1 MWRLFRIPSR
11 SARPHTTSRADRLRV
26 FTAQLPQHIGHFI
39 QAGALR
45 SRAPHSVGQCSSI
58 SKMLTSPSNSKSTE
72 SSSLDEPSAVESTPR
87 TRGLP
92 GGSGS
97 SGAFLAAYHVEWDL
111 VADAV
116 PIGSV
121 TLSSGAASGS
131 SFRAPLSARES
142 PRGSASS
149 GERAS
154 SGESCTPNPRH
165 DRSPAQAS
173 LAHVHTTAPQH
184 SIRSLIST
192 QCHISMEVSQNMKQD
207 VISGRSGRP
216 HRYVGE

>member
-1 MWRLFRIPSR
+1 MVDSQHSCPNTLGTSFKLVLC
-11 SARPHTTSRADRLRV
+11 ARVHHTR
-26 FTAQLPQHIGHFI
+26 
-39 QAGALR
+39 
-45 SRAPHSVGQCSSI
+45 VGQCSSI

-92 GGSGS
+92 GRSGS